1 MKKDM
6 NKNLQIVIKVIMKYG
21 DDWYEE
27 INIIIEMFKYNFNEI
42 SFKQLDVI
50 SKQEDEIRCIIF
62 VIIQCIFDLKKLF
75 DF

>member
-1 MKKDM
+1 MKEDM

-42 SFKQLDVI
+42 SFKQLDVV

>member
-1 MKKDM
+1 MKEDM

-21 DDWYEE
+21 DDWYKE
-27 INIIIEMFKYNFNEI
+27 INIIIEMFKYYFNEI

-62 VIIQCIFDLKKLF
+62 VIIQCVFDMKKLF

>member
-21 DDWYEE
+21 DDWYKE

>member
-1 MKKDM
+1 MKEDM

-21 DDWYEE
+21 DDWYKE

>member
-1 MKKDM
+1 MKEDM
-6 NKNLQIVIKVIMKYG
+6 NKNLQIVIKVIMKYR
-21 DDWYEE
+21 DDWYKE

-62 VIIQCIFDLKKLF
+62 VIIQCIFDMKKLF

>member
-1 MKKDM
+1 M

-21 DDWYEE
+21 DDWYKE